1 MKAIFEIL
9 QEHYHRLDPIL
20 KKALQNFVRV
30 HMADHVQDEENNDRE
45 FWVSF
50 YNMPLIERMRDLKA
64 GKLGRLVS
72 FAGTVTR
79 TSEVRPELYL
89 ATFKCNDCQQKVR
102 NVEQQFKYTQPLIC
116 TNSTC
121 GNRWLC
127 LTRSLCSHKINHQQ
141 NYITCRASHH
151 VREK

>member
-1 MKAIFEIL
+1 M
-9 QEHYHRLDPIL
+9 QEHSYRLDPVL

-30 HMADHVQDEENNDRE
+30 HMAEHVQDEENNDRE

-89 ATFKCNDCQQKVR
+89 ATFKCNECGERVR

-116 TNSTC
+116 SNSTC
-121 GNRWLC
+121 GNRYD
-127 LTRSLCSHKINHQQ
+127 RSLDLPQSL
-141 NYITCRASHH
+141 
-151 VREK
+151 

>member
-1 MKAIFEIL
+1 MPLQEPTNEATL
-9 QEHYHRLDPIL
+9 QEHYYRLDPVL
-20 KKALQNFVRV
+20 KKALQNFVRE

-50 YNMPLIERMRDLKA
+50 YNMPIIERMRDLKA

-89 ATFKCNDCQQKVR
+89 ATFKCMECSQKVR

-116 TNSTC
+116 SSNTC
-121 GNRWLC
+121 GNRSAC
-127 LTRSLCSHKINHQQ
+127 PFSHPA
-141 NYITCRASHH
+141 YFSTCPLFLHF
-151 VREK
+151 

>member
-1 MKAIFEIL
+1 MRFELTMPIHSFSRQCQSQRASLLTILLL
-9 QEHYHRLDPIL
+9 QEHYHRLDPVL

-50 YNMPLIERMRDLKA
+50 YNMPIMERMRDLKA

-72 FAGTVTR
+72 FVGTVTR

-89 ATFKCNDCQQKVR
+89 ATFKCNECQRLIR

-116 TNSTC
+116 PSGNC
-121 GNRWLC
+121 GNR
-127 LTRSLCSHKINHQQ
+127 
-141 NYITCRASHH
+141 
-151 VREK
+151 